1 MHFISWFRASVHV
14 YSTLGGWQVDR
25 VYKELSREEWGSC
38 VVFSGRRLSIRKN
51 THVVIGTPGGLEQYH
66 LPRLFANLELLVL
79 DEADILLSG
88 GEQKVAWQC
97 MDVFK
102 SLRKQK
108 QDDPLLL
115 RRRNEEGEER
125 FVVGGFRGAADQ
137 QEEEKEEDEGEGKGE
152 EEFVDVE
159 SPSQSF
165 SHQLILAAATLPS
178 GGKRTIHS
186 ILRARLP
193 RRTLFINTDH
203 THKTT
208 ELTTFEF
215 VPVKDEKD
223 KTTKLIEL
231 LQSTTLS
238 WNGKSSSTEVKQPSG
253 GSERMTDADAP
264 PKVLVFAATAK
275 SVDVAYD
282 TLLSSAPKHPW
293 WRVAKLHS
301 ELQFSEREKAVEE
314 FRGGSVHVLLST
326 DLASRGLDIPDVSTV
341 LHYDFP
347 QNAAMFLH
355 RSGRTGRAGK
365 EGKGR
370 LCKWSNLYGHM
381 CVQVCVDVCKY
392 VCACVCVCTCVH
404 GQICMHECAQVC
416 VCV

>member
-1 MHFISWFRASVHV
+1 MDCML
-14 YSTLGGWQVDR
+14 TLGLGLEAFYIMVWSLCTCVSALGWQVDR

-38 VVFSGRRLSIRKN
+38 VVFSGRKLSVRKN
-51 THVVIGTPGGLEQYH
+51 THVVIGTPGGLKHYH
-66 LPRLFANLELLVL
+66 LPRLFTNLELLVL

-88 GEQKVAWQC
+88 GEQEVAWQC

-108 QDDPLLL
+108 QDETLLL
-115 RRRNEEGEER
+115 RRRKEEGEER
-125 FVVGGFRGAADQ
+125 SVVGACRGAAADQ

-152 EEFVDVE
+152 EEEEFVDVE
-159 SPSQSF
+159 ATSQSF
-165 SHQLILAAATLPS
+165 PHQLILAAATLPS

-215 VPVKDEKD
+215 VPVEDEED
-223 KTTKLIEL
+223 KTTKLIEF
-231 LQSTTLS
+231 LQSTLS
-238 WNGKSSSTEVKQPSG
+238 WNGKSSSTEVKLPSG
-253 GSERMTDADAP
+253 GSERMANADAP

-275 SVDVAYD
+275 SVEAAYD

-301 ELQFSEREKAVEE
+301 ELPFSEREKAVEE

-326 DLASRGLDIPDVSTV
+326 DLASRGLDIPDVSSV

-347 QNAAMFLH
+347 QHAAVFLH

-365 EGKGR
+365 EGKG
-370 LCKWSNLYGHM
+370 S
-381 CVQVCVDVCKY
+381 
-392 VCACVCVCTCVH
+392 
-404 GQICMHECAQVC
+404 
-416 VCV
+416 